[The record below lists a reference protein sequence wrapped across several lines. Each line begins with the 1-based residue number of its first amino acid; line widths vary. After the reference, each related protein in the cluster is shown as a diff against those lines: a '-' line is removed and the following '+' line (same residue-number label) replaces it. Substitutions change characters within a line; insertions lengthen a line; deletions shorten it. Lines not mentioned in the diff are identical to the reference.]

1 MTRAMVAGNGGN
13 DEVLTSVSLRSTA
26 RQLGRCSA
34 ELSALGPPTA
44 QLRQVDRLAVRACQG
59 FEQGARYFAA
69 AAGFMS
75 PDGAA
80 TGQGNANEL
89 LARGGAGANRGS
101 NLMSAAVADGSVIGP
116 PG

>member
-1 MTRAMVAGNGGN
+1 
-13 DEVLTSVSLRSTA
+13 
-26 RQLGRCSA
+26 
-34 ELSALGPPTA
+34 
-44 QLRQVDRLAVRACQG
+44 
-59 FEQGARYFAA
+59 
-69 AAGFMS
+69 MS

>member
-1 MTRAMVAGNGGN
+1 MTDAMGGGN
-13 DEVLTSVSLRSTA
+13 QVVLTSKSLRSTA

-34 ELSALGPPTA
+34 GLSALGPPTA
-44 QLRQVDRLAVRACQG
+44 QLRHVDRLAVRACQG

-69 AAGFMS
+69 AAGFMG

-80 TGQGNANEL
+80 TDQRKLNKL
-89 LARGGAGANRGS
+89 LDRGDAGVNRGS
-101 NLMSAAVADGSVIGP
+101 KLISTAVADGSVIGP